1 MRSPHLVGF
10 SSPWCGYDIAVVE
23 RFDVFV
29 VGGGGTGSEV
39 AFSLSRHSKLRIG
52 LAERDKLGGACNHYG
67 CVPTKVMLKSA
78 KVAASAR
85 SAMRFGVHAGD
96 VHVDFGAVMRRARAI
111 IDGFSG
117 GGATPFDEQDSMVIF
132 DEVRLVGAH
141 RLETSAGEIIEA
153 DRIVLA
159 TGTEPTAPPIPGL
172 DGAPYWTNKEAVWG
186 TDHVPSSLVGRG
198 SGPIGIEFA
207 QIYSRFGA
215 KVTVVE
221 IFDRILFVEDPDS
234 SAAMVPVLEGEGM
247 TLMTGVKTTKIEHD
261 AGGWRLYLEGRDE
274 PVRSEALL
282 VATGRKP
289 CFDEH
294 DLDAAGIEMK
304 EGKPVLDETLRATGD
319 NIWVAGDATGDL
331 LFTHVGGY
339 EAEVV
344 VDDILGTRR
353 PRDYRV
359 VPKVTYCEP
368 EVASVGVTEV
378 AARKDGRDVVTSM
391 LRIGDNERA
400 VIEGA
405 AHGLVKLV
413 ADRASG
419 EILGGHIVAETA
431 GDMIHEV
438 VAAMAARV
446 PPKVVGEAIHSYPTL
461 SETVK
466 GAFLGLAEQLD

>member
-1 MRSPHLVGF
+1 
-10 SSPWCGYDIAVVE
+10 VE
-23 RFDVFV
+23 RYDVFV
-29 VGGGGTGSEV
+29 IGGGGTGSEV
-39 AFSLSRHSKLRIG
+39 AFSLGRRSKLRIG
-52 LAERDKLGGACNHYG
+52 LAERDKLGGECNHYG

-85 SAMRFGVHAGD
+85 HALRFGVHTGD
-96 VHVDFGAVMRRARAI
+96 VHVDFRSVMGRARAI

-117 GGATPFDEQDSMVIF
+117 GGATPFEEQGIDVLF
-132 DEVRLVGAH
+132 DEARLVGPH
-141 RLETSAGEIIEA
+141 RIELASGEHIEA
-153 DRIVLA
+153 EHIVLA

-172 DGAPYWTNKEAVWG
+172 DGAPYWTNKEAIWG
-186 TDHVPSSLVGRG
+186 SDHVPASLIVLG

-221 IFDRILFVEDPDS
+221 IFDRILYVEDPDS
-234 SAAMVPVLEGEGM
+234 SAAMVPVLEAEGM
-247 TLMTGVKTTKIEHD
+247 TLLTGAKTTGVEQ
-261 AGGWRLYLEGRDE
+261 GSSGWRLFVEGRDE
-274 PVRSEALL
+274 PVTAESLL

-294 DLDAAGIEMK
+294 DLDAAGIQMK
-304 EGKPVLDETLRATGD
+304 DGKPFLDETLRTTGEK
-319 NIWVAGDATGDL
+319 IWAAGDATGEL

-339 EAEVV
+339 EAEIV

-368 EVASVGVTEV
+368 EVASVGITED
-378 AARKDGRDVVTSM
+378 AARSDGRDVVTSL

-400 VIEGA
+400 VIEGT
-405 AHGLVKLV
+405 AHGIVKLV
-413 ADRASG
+413 ADKRDG
-419 EILGGHIVAETA
+419 ELLGGHIVAETA

-446 PPKVVGEAIHSYPTL
+446 PPEIVGEAIHSYPTL

-466 GAFLGLAEQLD
+466 GAFLGLAEQLR